1 MGDFFSQ
8 VRDARLGL
16 AQVGGLST
24 PAVSADFA
32 QAVGGRNAPSLTA
45 RLDTALPPGPLP
57 GLPLNTPLAS
67 LSLYSPPPA
76 MRLSPKPRQ
85 PQASTSSA
93 EFTPLAPRD
102 LEAALAAPDTLVLDI
117 RPNASFALARIPRAL
132 SLSVPSTLLKRPA
145 FSLQKLSTMMRPAS
159 QERFLAWRTAASII
173 VYDADTSVLADGNNV
188 LGLLRKF
195 KAEGFTGNIAWVRGG
210 FTAVWREARHIVVE
224 TALTDSSEGEDDLRP
239 GEGNGLV
246 RAQKLPMAAFQQA
259 TTTGASRP
267 LMPLPS
273 RPTDGGAAPLASH
286 RVTATNPFYD
296 NIRQN
301 MELAQGITERI
312 PLKLPPHI
320 MSRVADLPF
329 KWLRDI
335 ATREQDEEAEVLAMQ
350 FYKIELGEQRRLQG
364 IMQHHTQ
371 NAFDARAND
380 FPYSIT
386 AAIEKG
392 AKNRYRDIWPFEHSR
407 VRLKTLVDGSD
418 YVNASYI
425 RPLGTRRRYI
435 ATQGPMPTTY
445 NDFWTLCWEQ
455 NVSVIVMLTRQVEG
469 AHVKCGDYWREERY
483 GPLRLRSIS
492 VQGPTDETERSVAGS
507 SGFDFGPSPGQGSL
521 PTPPRFSP
529 STSIIQRKFYLTHD
543 GHPQQPPRLVTQLQY
558 LGWPDVNVPEDADGL
573 LWLIAAV
580 ERAMAES
587 RKEAQSQHDQMDPG
601 PVLLHCSAGVGR
613 TGGFI
618 MVDAVLDAVRREMQ
632 RPHPSKSSSMD
643 VDSQPAKV
651 HSETHIGAGSPS
663 KKHCPGMERSVSSRS
678 SLRNSPARASPA
690 PLHDLAIPRPSG
702 PQPLTLRSNSGS
714 LSFGKDK
721 SGHTSTSESTRHD
734 SDLFLPQKPST
745 SVTSLSDGDSWL
757 EKDQHDGRASHTRE
771 DDSKDGIAAITGE
784 LESVQP
790 VRLETHSNQAF
801 DYAPPRRLT
810 TDEDASPQPLSSYD
824 EPIREVLDDM
834 RQQRMSLCQSLRQ
847 YVFAHRAIIEGV
859 LAIVDEQR
867 KGPDQ
872 LPDVPPP
879 VQSPGLGKSSSLKR
893 KQRTSPDEQ
902 PEGSRD
908 KAAHL
913 ALLASTRR

>member
-1 MGDFFSQ
+1 M
-8 VRDARLGL
+8 
-16 AQVGGLST
+16 
-24 PAVSADFA
+24 
-32 QAVGGRNAPSLTA
+32 
-45 RLDTALPPGPLP
+45 
-57 GLPLNTPLAS
+57 
-67 LSLYSPPPA
+67 
-76 MRLSPKPRQ
+76 SPKPRQ
-85 PQASTSSA
+85 AQASTSSA
-93 EFTPLAPRD
+93 EFTSLAPRD

-159 QERFLAWRTAASII
+159 QERFLAWRTAANII
-173 VYDADTSVLADGNNV
+173 VYDADTSILSDGNNV

-210 FTAVWREARHIVVE
+210 FTAVWREARHLVAE

-239 GEGNGLV
+239 GEGSGLV

-267 LMPLPS
+267 LMPAPS
-273 RPTDGGAAPLASH
+273 HPTDGGAAPLASH

-312 PLKLPPHI
+312 PLRLPPHI
-320 MSRVADLPF
+320 RSRVADLPF

-335 ATREQDEEAEVLAMQ
+335 AMREQDEEAEVLAMQ

-407 VRLKTLVDGSD
+407 VRLKTPVDGSD
-418 YVNASYI
+418 YVNASFI

-469 AHVKCGDYWREERY
+469 AHVKCGDYWRDERY
-483 GPLRLRSIS
+483 GPLRLRPIS
-492 VQGPTDETERSVAGS
+492 VQGPADEVERSVAGS
-507 SGFDFGPSPGQGSL
+507 SGFDFGPSSSQGNLS
-521 PTPPRFSP
+521 TPPQFSP

-543 GHPQQPPRLVTQLQY
+543 GHPEAPPRLVTQLQY
-558 LGWPDVNVPEDADGL
+558 LGWPDVNVPDDADGL
-573 LWLIAAV
+573 LWIISAV

-587 RKEAQSQHDQMDPG
+587 RKEAQAQHDQMDPG

-632 RPHPSKSSSMD
+632 RPRASASSSPMD
-643 VDSQPAKV
+643 VDLQSTQV
-651 HSETHIGAGSPS
+651 HSETPPTSGSPS

-678 SLRNSPARASPA
+678 SVRNSPVYASPA
-690 PLHDLAIPRPSG
+690 PLHASRPSG
-702 PQPLTLRSNSGS
+702 PQPLTLRSHSSG
-714 LSFGKDK
+714 LSFGRDK

-734 SDLFLPQKPST
+734 SDLFVPQKPST
-745 SVTSLSDGDSWL
+745 SATSMSDLDSCP
-757 EKDQHDGRASHTRE
+757 EKDHHHQGRSLRRRGDE
-771 DDSKDGIAAITGE
+771 VKDDIAAATRE
-784 LESVQP
+784 LESVPP

-801 DYAPPRRLT
+801 DYAPPRRLHMG
-810 TDEDASPQPLSSYD
+810 EDASPPPLSTYD
-824 EPIREVLDDM
+824 EPVREVLEDM

-847 YVFAHRAIIEGV
+847 YVFAHRAIIEGA

-867 KGPDQ
+867 KGVPQRDPDQ
-872 LPDVPPP
+872 LPNIPPP
-879 VQSPGLGKSSSLKR
+879 VQSPTLGKSSSLKR

-902 PEGSRD
+902 TECSRD
-908 KAAHL
+908 KAAHS
-913 ALLASTRR
+913 ALFTSARR